1 MNAKARNASKRDQAR
16 CPGFPLDAPCP
27 AETLEAGNLRIIVYE
42 DASDMGLAS
51 ALSIASEQ
59 CRLAEKKGAV
69 SLMLMAA
76 PSAEPFYG
84 AYISLVESSIRLR
97 EAVRKTHFF
106 QFDDYR
112 LPLHSAASF
121 RYLLCRRF
129 FFPIA
134 EYYDA
139 DKVHLFQSD
148 ARDIDQACRQYGKL
162 IMEHGPDLQLK
173 GTGENGHWGF
183 HEPGIPLDTPPRF
196 QRVKLSEENVAQ
208 QMRDHP
214 RLFRTPDAVPTE
226 AFTANVALFMRTR
239 ELIEDNVPQAS
250 KAFALLASHGSSK
263 VDAAA
268 PSSALKKHR
277 RGIVRATLASAWALL
292 EYRRKG
298 VVSASMLARMAS
310 ATAPG
315 GAARSEQVQA
325 SMRKVLE
332 QMRIE
337 CE

>member
-1 MNAKARNASKRDQAR
+1 MSTGTRKASKKTSAGSPVFQLA
-16 CPGFPLDAPCP
+16 APMP
-27 AETLEAGNLRIIVYE
+27 AETLEAGNIKIMAYE
-42 DASDMGLAS
+42 HASDMGLAS
-51 ALSIASEQ
+51 ALNIASEQ
-59 CRLAEKKGAV
+59 CRLAEQKGSV

-76 PSAEPFYG
+76 PSAEPFYS
-84 AYISLVESSIRLR
+84 AYTRLVENSLRLR
-97 EAVRKTHFF
+97 DAVRKTHFF

-112 LPLHSAASF
+112 LPLLSAASF
-121 RYLLCRRF
+121 RHLLCKRF

-134 EYYDA
+134 EYYDV

-148 ARDIDQACRQYGKL
+148 AKDINQACRQYGSL
-162 IMEHGPDLQLK
+162 IMAHGPDLQLK

-183 HEPGIPLDTPPRF
+183 HEPGIPLDTAPRF
-196 QRVKLSEENVAQ
+196 QRVALSKENVAQ

-214 RLFRTPDAVPTE
+214 RLFKTPGSVPTE

-239 ELIEDNVPQAS
+239 VLIEDNVPQAS

-277 RGIVRATLASAWALL
+277 NGVVRTTLAAAWALL

-298 VVSASMLARMAS
+298 VVTPSMLDRMAAS
-310 ATAPG
+310 TAPG
-315 GAARSEQVQA
+315 GFDRIEQIKA
-325 SMRKVLE
+325 DMRKVLE
-332 QMRIE
+332 QMNVK
-337 CE
+337 CS